1 MNKLLRFAIAF
12 EKARAFLFIYVI
24 LVRSMYGDWWGEKK
38 AFSHTAQQ
46 HAAVRVGKVAAGSSS
61 QQRRNP
67 SVSRSGAI
75 TEGSRHASSSRLRYT
90 SKEVYTNQ

>member
-38 AFSHTAQQ
+38 
-46 HAAVRVGKVAAGSSS
+46 
-61 QQRRNP
+61 P
-67 SVSRSGAI
+67 SVTLLNNMLRSVLERWLLAPAANSGGIRA
-75 TEGSRHASSSRLRYT
+75 
-90 SKEVYTNQ
+90 